1 MDFNHY
7 TKRATLAALYAATLS
22 VFAGDTS
29 EGKAE
34 TMAFLDR
41 RIDGVMRFEKAKA
54 RLLGANAASG
64 NNAYFSPARF
74 LGRLR
79 YPVR

>member
-1 MDFNHY
+1 MSA
-7 TKRATLAALYAATLS
+7 KKATGKKA
-22 VFAGDTS
+22 TS

-34 TMAFLDR
+34 TRAFLAR

-54 RLLGANAASG
+54 RLLRPHDES
-64 NNAYFSPARF
+64 FSLTRL

-79 YPVR
+79 YPAR